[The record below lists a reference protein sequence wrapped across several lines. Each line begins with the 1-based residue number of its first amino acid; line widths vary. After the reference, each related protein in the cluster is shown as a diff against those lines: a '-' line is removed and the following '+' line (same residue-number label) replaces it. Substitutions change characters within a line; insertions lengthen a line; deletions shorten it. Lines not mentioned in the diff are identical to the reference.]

1 MAINQLPLSVP
12 LPAIQDLEGDTF
24 TLSLSAPFP
33 SFANLTSPSNL
44 TLSPSNLSDCG
55 QHKLTLTLRD
65 ARNATRNY
73 TVTVYVHTP
82 PVLTKE
88 MKTWYRMQ
96 VLSVMTVEVPVWRYE
111 SV

>member
-1 MAINQLPLSVP
+1 MAINQPALSVT
-12 LPAIQDLEGDTF
+12 LPAIQDLEGDSF
-24 TLSLSAPFP
+24 TLSLLAPFP
-33 SFANLTSPSNL
+33 SFVNLTSPSNL

-73 TVTVYVHTP
+73 TVTVNVNTP

-88 MKTWYRMQ
+88 MKTGYRM
-96 VLSVMTVEVPVWRYE
+96 
-111 SV
+111 